1 LPRFFGWILWY
12 LRWIGSGSG
21 SVIERAF
28 VFWSA
33 RNIMTEK
40 KSVASASP
48 APKGFTAKPQPE
60 SAPTDQAAIATLQ
73 AELAAKDE
81 QIAHLQLKLDRAEES
96 AKHLASLNQ
105 TLMTENEHLKA
116 DNVAQAQAAPIVPV
130 AKEKTFEEKSAQLT
144 ASQGPRDGARLMHPV
159 FPNGK
164 LPSGM
169 GDQDLGWF
177 D

>member
-1 LPRFFGWILWY
+1 
-12 LRWIGSGSG
+12 
-21 SVIERAF
+21 VIERAF

-33 RNIMTEK
+33 GNIMTEK
-40 KSVASASP
+40 KTVAPAST
-48 APKGFTAKPQPE
+48 PKGFTAKPQPE
-60 SAPTDQAAIATLQ
+60 TAPDQAAIATLQ
-73 AELAAKDE
+73 SELAAKDE
-81 QIAHLQLKLDRAEES
+81 QITRLQLKLDRAEES

>member
-1 LPRFFGWILWY
+1 
-12 LRWIGSGSG
+12 
-21 SVIERAF
+21 
-28 VFWSA
+28 
-33 RNIMTEK
+33 MTEK
-40 KSVASASP
+40 KSVASAS
-48 APKGFTAKPQPE
+48 ARKGFTAKPQSE
-60 SAPTDQAAIATLQ
+60 STTDHSGGIATLQ

-81 QIAHLQLKLDRAEES
+81 QIAQLQLKLDRAEES

-116 DNVAQAQAAPIVPV
+116 DNVAQAQVAALVPAAKPEPT
-130 AKEKTFEEKSAQLT
+130 AKEKATQLVAT
-144 ASQGPRDGARLMHPV
+144 QGPRNGASLMHPV

-169 GDQDLGWF
+169 GDQELGWF

>member
-1 LPRFFGWILWY
+1 
-12 LRWIGSGSG
+12 
-21 SVIERAF
+21 
-28 VFWSA
+28 
-33 RNIMTEK
+33 MTEK
-40 KSVASASP
+40 KSVASASST
-48 APKGFTAKPQPE
+48 PKGFTAKPQPE
-60 SAPTDQAAIATLQ
+60 APSADQAALATLQ
-73 AELAAKDE
+73 SELALKDE

-116 DNVAQAQAAPIVPV
+116 DNAAQIQAAPIVPV
-130 AKEKTFEEKSAQLT
+130 AKEKTAEEKTAQLV

>member
-1 LPRFFGWILWY
+1 
-12 LRWIGSGSG
+12 
-21 SVIERAF
+21 
-28 VFWSA
+28 
-33 RNIMTEK
+33 MTEK

-60 SAPTDQAAIATLQ
+60 AAPQDPSAIVALQ
-73 AELAAKDE
+73 SELAAKDD
-81 QIAHLQLKLDRAEES
+81 QIAQLQLQLDRAQES

-116 DNVAQAQAAPIVPV
+116 DNLAQVAPIVPV
-130 AKEKTFEEKSAQLT
+130 AKDRTAEEKYAQL
-144 ASQGPRDGARLMHPV
+144 AAGQGPRDGARLMHPV

>member
-1 LPRFFGWILWY
+1 LCSLPRFFGWILVW
-12 LRWIGSGSG
+12 LRWKCARSGR
-21 SVIERAF
+21 VIERAF
-28 VFWSA
+28 VLWSA
-33 RNIMTEK
+33 ANTMTEK
-40 KSVASASP
+40 KTVASANG
-48 APKGFTAKPQPE
+48 ARKGFTAKPQSEATTPHQG
-60 SAPTDQAAIATLQ
+60 SIATLQ

-81 QIAHLQLKLDRAEES
+81 QIAQLQLRLDRAEES

-116 DNVAQAQAAPIVPV
+116 DNVAQIQAAIVPV
-130 AKEKTFEEKSAQLT
+130 EKTAEQKSAQLV

>member
-1 LPRFFGWILWY
+1 V
-12 LRWIGSGSG
+12 S
-21 SVIERAF
+21 ERAF

-33 RNIMTEK
+33 GNIMTEK
-40 KSVASASP
+40 KSVAP
-48 APKGFTAKPQPE
+48 ATTPKGFTAKPQPE
-60 SAPTDQAAIATLQ
+60 ALSTDQAAIATLQ
-73 AELAAKDE
+73 SELALKDE

-116 DNVAQAQAAPIVPV
+116 DNVAQIQAAPIVPV
-130 AKEKTFEEKSAQLT
+130 EKTAEEKSAQLA

>member
-1 LPRFFGWILWY
+1 
-12 LRWIGSGSG
+12 
-21 SVIERAF
+21 VIERAF

-33 RNIMTEK
+33 GNIMTEK
-40 KSVASASP
+40 KSVAPAST
-48 APKGFTAKPQPE
+48 PKGFTAKPQPD
-60 SAPTDQAAIATLQ
+60 AADPAAIATLQ
-73 AELAAKDE
+73 SELALKDE
-81 QIAHLQLKLDRAEES
+81 QIARLQLKLDRAEES

-116 DNVAQAQAAPIVPV
+116 DNLAQIQAAPIVPV
-130 AKEKTFEEKSAQLT
+130 EKTFEEKSAQLA

>member
-1 LPRFFGWILWY
+1 
-12 LRWIGSGSG
+12 
-21 SVIERAF
+21 
-28 VFWSA
+28 
-33 RNIMTEK
+33 MTEK
-40 KSVASASP
+40 KSAAPAST
-48 APKGFTAKPQPE
+48 PKGFTAKPQPE
-60 SAPTDQAAIATLQ
+60 TASDQAAIATLQ
-73 AELAAKDE
+73 SELALKDE
-81 QIAHLQLKLDRAEES
+81 QIARLQLKLDRAEES

-116 DNVAQAQAAPIVPV
+116 DNMAQIQAAPIVPV
-130 AKEKTFEEKSAQLT
+130 EKTFEEKSAQLA